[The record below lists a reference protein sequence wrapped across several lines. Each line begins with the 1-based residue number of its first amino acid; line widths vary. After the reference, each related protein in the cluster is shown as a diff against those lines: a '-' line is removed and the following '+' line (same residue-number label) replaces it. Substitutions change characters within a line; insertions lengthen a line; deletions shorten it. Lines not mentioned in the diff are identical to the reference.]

1 MDEEVEDK
9 HPKALKNNH
18 SGEHKGQNLFGGL
31 EETKAEVPRDNDKIV
46 KAIQAKP

>member
-1 MDEEVEDK
+1 MDEEVEDQ

-31 EETKAEVPRDNDKIV
+31 EEAKAEIPRNNDEVVQTI
-46 KAIQAKP
+46 